1 MPSESDRDP
10 LPFEP
15 RQKRKKKAKA
25 TAPKTES
32 VSKKPSESKSKR
44 DRGASRNANLKTN
57 SSAIP
62 EAVSKRM
69 IRRMA
74 LLCGIPTGLG
84 LSSFFIFYSLVARG
98 WAEISPQ
105 LVFYVTLGLFGLGF
119 FGLSY
124 GVLSTSWDEDRPGG
138 WVGWQEFT
146 LNAARL
152 LQGWRQ
158 AKQAA
163 KEAKEN

>member
-1 MPSESDRDP
+1 MPPESDREP

-15 RQKRKKKAKA
+15 RQKSKKKKKAKA
-25 TAPKTES
+25 TPPPTDTEQG
-32 VSKKPSESKSKR
+32 KKKASKSKR
-44 DRGASRNANLKTN
+44 SPSRSNTN

-74 LLCGIPTGLG
+74 LLSGIPTGLG
-84 LSSFFIFYSLVARG
+84 LSSFFIFYALVSQG
-98 WAEISPQ
+98 WADISPQ

-124 GVLSTSWDEDRPGG
+124 GVLSTSWEEDRPGG
-138 WVGWQEFT
+138 WIGWQEFT

-152 LQGWRQ
+152 LQGWRM
-158 AKQAA
+158 ARQAA

>member
-1 MPSESDRDP
+1 MPSESDREP

-15 RQKRKKKAKA
+15 RQKSKKKKKAQV
-25 TAPKTES
+25 TPPKTES
-32 VSKKPSESKSKR
+32 AQGKKSQETSKSR
-44 DRGASRNANLKTN
+44 ARRAAN

-62 EAVSKRM
+62 EVVSKRM

-84 LSSFFIFYSLVARG
+84 LSSFFIFYALVSQG
-98 WAEISPQ
+98 WAEIAPQ
-105 LVFYVTLGLFGLGF
+105 LVFYVTLALFGLGF
-119 FGLSY
+119 VGLSY

-138 WVGWQEFT
+138 WLGWQEFT

-152 LQGWRQ
+152 LQGWRM

>member
-1 MPSESDRDP
+1 MPSESDREP

-15 RQKRKKKAKA
+15 RQKSKKKKKAKV
-25 TAPKTES
+25 TPPQTES
-32 VSKKPSESKSKR
+32 VSAPKAPGKSRR
-44 DRGASRNANLKTN
+44 DRKADSI
-57 SSAIP
+57 AIP

-74 LLCGIPTGLG
+74 LLCGLPTGLG
-84 LSSFFIFYSLVARG
+84 LSSFFIFYGLVSQG
-98 WAEISPQ
+98 WAEIPPQ
-105 LVFYVTLGLFGLGF
+105 LVFSVTLALFGLGF
-119 FGLSY
+119 VGLSY
-124 GVLSTSWDEDRPGG
+124 GVLSTSWEEDRPGG

-152 LQGWRQ
+152 WQDWRL

>member
-1 MPSESDRDP
+1 MPPESDREP

-15 RQKRKKKAKA
+15 RQKSKKKKKAKA
-25 TAPKTES
+25 TPPPTAS
-32 VSKKPSESKSKR
+32 VREKKSDSRSKR
-44 DRGASRNANLKTN
+44 NAN

-62 EAVSKRM
+62 EVVSQRM

-74 LLCGIPTGLG
+74 LMCGIPTGLG
-84 LSSFFIFYSLVARG
+84 LSSFFIFYAAVSQG
-98 WAEISPQ
+98 WAEIPPQ
-105 LVFYVTLGLFGLGF
+105 LVFYATLGLFGLGF

-124 GVLSTSWDEDRPGG
+124 GVLSTSWEEDRPGG
-138 WVGWQEFT
+138 WIGWQEFT

-152 LQGWRQ
+152 LQGWRT
-158 AKQAA
+158 ARQAA